1 MHNNSFLPESHREN
15 PILNL
20 LEVTS
25 CSSARSIT
33 MAGTGSETQSQ
44 AAGSQFYL
52 LGFNIKGSLSPLLHN
67 TGFKLLGL
75 PYIYDLFE
83 VPHVDESVEN
93 LLQDPKVGGLSVTA
107 PHKLEV
113 GKFMDGISEEAKI
126 MGSVN
131 TIVAIN
137 ASGDSPR
144 RLYGDNTDWLGITRC
159 IQGGK
164 IILDAPETTAV
175 VLGAGGAARAA
186 TYAFIK
192 LGIRNIV
199 VVNRTLDRAQ
209 QLAASFPDHKIEIV
223 HSLSALEERSNSGSL
238 KVSVIVG
245 CIPAD
250 VLTEVDVPDWLFPNV
265 KKGVLVEMAYGNKTA
280 ITAKAQSASNWAIF
294 DGIDV
299 LQQQA
304 FGQFEAWTGKP
315 APKME
320 MMDAVNKALGRSLN
334 PAFADHREIQP

>member
-1 MHNNSFLPESHREN
+1 
-15 PILNL
+15 
-20 LEVTS
+20 
-25 CSSARSIT
+25 
-33 MAGTGSETQSQ
+33 MAGLIEEDQVD
-44 AAGSQFYL
+44 AMKLRYYL
-52 LGFNIKGSLSPLLHN
+52 LGFNIKGSFSPLLHN
-67 TGFKLLGL
+67 TGFRLLGL
-75 PYIYDLFE
+75 PYTYDLFE
-83 VPHVDESVEN
+83 APHVDESVEK

-113 GKFMDGISEEAKI
+113 GRFMDKISEEART

-131 TIVAIN
+131 TVVAIN
-137 ASGDSPR
+137 SSDGSQR

-164 IILDAPETTAV
+164 INLDAAETTAV

-192 LGIRNIV
+192 LGVRNIV

-209 QLAASFPDHKIEIV
+209 QLAASFSDHKIEIV

-238 KVSVIVG
+238 KISVIVG
-245 CIPAD
+245 CLPAD
-250 VLTEVDVPDWLFPNV
+250 VLTEADVPDWLFPNV
-265 KKGVLVEMAYGNKTA
+265 NNGVLVEMAYGRRTA
-280 ITAKAQSASNWAIF
+280 ITAKALSACNWTIF

-299 LQQQA
+299 LQQQG

-320 MMDAVNKALGRSLN
+320 MMDAVNKALGRTLN
-334 PAFADHREIQP
+334 PAFAEGKDKDCTGF

>member
-1 MHNNSFLPESHREN
+1 
-15 PILNL
+15 
-20 LEVTS
+20 
-25 CSSARSIT
+25 
-33 MAGTGSETQSQ
+33 MAGLSEEDQNNATKSQ
-44 AAGSQFYL
+44 YYL
-52 LGFNIKGSLSPLLHN
+52 LGFNIKGSFSPLLHN
-67 TGFKLLGL
+67 TGFRLLGL
-75 PYIYDLFE
+75 PYRYDLFE
-83 VPHVDESVEN
+83 VPHVDESVEK

-107 PHKLEV
+107 PHKLQV
-113 GKFMDGISEEAKI
+113 GRFMDEISEEART

-137 ASGDSPR
+137 PSDGSRR

-164 IILDAPETTAV
+164 IDLDAAETTAV

-209 QLAASFPDHKIEIV
+209 QLAANFPDHEIEIV
-223 HSLSALEERSNSGSL
+223 HSLSALEERSNSGLL
-238 KVSVIVG
+238 KISVIVG
-245 CIPAD
+245 CLPAH
-250 VLTEVDVPDWLFPNV
+250 VLTEADVPDWLFPNV
-265 KKGVLVEMAYGNKTA
+265 KKGVLVEMAYGRRTA
-280 ITAKAQSASNWAIF
+280 ITTKALSACNWTIF

-315 APKME
+315 APKVE
-320 MMDAVNKALGRSLN
+320 MMDAVNKALGRTLN
-334 PAFADHREIQP
+334 PAFAEGKDCAGC